1 MVSNNEVDKGCLTIL
16 PWVDTMSIDD
26 AFGHCREETASLHN
40 SRYCDHDCYIILL
53 HGGLKA
59 LAVNLSRPSG
69 RLWLYVGLIGSNN
82 PHWLKAL

>member
-40 SRYCDHDCYIILL
+40 SGTAITTATSYC
-53 HGGLKA
+53 
-59 LAVNLSRPSG
+59 SM
-69 RLWLYVGLIGSNN
+69 VG
-82 PHWLKAL
+82 